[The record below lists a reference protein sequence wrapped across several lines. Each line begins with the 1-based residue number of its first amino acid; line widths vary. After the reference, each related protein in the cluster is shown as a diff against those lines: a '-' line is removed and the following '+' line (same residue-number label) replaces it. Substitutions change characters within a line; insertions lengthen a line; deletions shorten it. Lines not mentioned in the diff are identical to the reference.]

1 MRHVFSTLA
10 ELFDYSTATYSK
22 RMVSDYVD
30 GGARYTFSSFRDK
43 CDWLSG
49 LLSTFGINASDK
61 IAILSENQPN
71 WAVAFF
77 AITTSG
83 RIAVPML
90 PEVSPNEVENILH
103 HSDAKAI
110 FVSRKQITKISSE
123 TLAQLQLVIDIS
135 TFTLIKADD
144 SKYTCDGRTQRPDPM
159 DIAAII
165 YTSGTTGNAKG
176 VMLSHRNF
184 CANVLEAWYAHPVY
198 RKDVFL
204 SILPLAHTYEMSI
217 GMIYPFSTG
226 SSVYYIQKLPTPT
239 ILTQALAKIRPT
251 TILSVPLIIE
261 KVINHKVLP
270 TIAASRFLTHLEKHL
285 PFLLHFL
292 VGRKLMK
299 QFGGRIRF
307 FGIGGS
313 KLDIQVET
321 FLRKIRFPYAIGYG
335 LTETA
340 PLICDAGP
348 KRTHLGS
355 TGTASHQVSVRLADV
370 NPETGI
376 GELQVKGPNV
386 MLGYYKDYRRTL
398 DVMTPDGWF
407 RTGDMAST
415 DKKKRYYIHGRSGNV
430 IIGSSGENI
439 YPEEIESVINNMENV
454 NESLVISRSGQLVA
468 LVQLIDGVIDWDLEG
483 EDRFIEN
490 MEKRRKELK
499 DAVNAK
505 VSQFLKI
512 KDVEFMKEPFNKTAT
527 HKIRRFLYQENQGNK
542 ENKESRTDSMNGSKN
557 KNDNNHKDNGHKED
571 NKPLA

>member
-1 MRHVFSTLA
+1 MRHDFNTLA
-10 ELFDYSTATYSK
+10 ELYDYSTATYSK
-22 RMVSDYVD
+22 RTVSDFAD
-30 GGARYTFSSFRDK
+30 GGAHYTFSGFREK

-77 AITTSG
+77 AITTYG

-90 PEVSPNEVENILH
+90 PELSANEVENILR
-103 HSDAKAI
+103 HSETKAI
-110 FVSRKQITKISSE
+110 FVSSRQMAKISPE
-123 TLAQLQLVIDIS
+123 TMAQLRLVIDIS

-198 RKDVFL
+198 RRDVFL

-226 SSVYYIQKLPTPT
+226 SSVYYIQKPPTPT
-239 ILTQALAKIRPT
+239 ILTQALARIRPT
-251 TILSVPLIIE
+251 TMLSVPLIIE
-261 KVINHKVLP
+261 KVINYKVLP
-270 TIAASRFLTHLEKHL
+270 TIAASRFLTHLQKHL

-313 KLDIQVET
+313 KLDIQVES

-355 TGTASHQVSVRLADV
+355 TGTASHQVSVRLANV

-386 MLGYYKDYRRTL
+386 MLGYYKDYRRTQA
-398 DVMTPDGWF
+398 VMTEDGWF

-415 DKKKRYYIHGRSGNV
+415 DKKRRYYIHGRSGNV
-430 IIGSSGENI
+430 IIGASGENI
-439 YPEEIESVINNMENV
+439 YPEEIESVINNMESV

-490 MEKRRKELK
+490 MEKRRKEIK

-527 HKIRRFLYQENQGNK
+527 HKIRRFLYQESK
-542 ENKESRTDSMNGSKN
+542 ENPETPTGSPN
-557 KNDNNHKDNGHKED
+557 KNNSNNNKDNGRKED